1 MNAYTSRGLLVAA
14 GLILAG
20 CAGAA
25 GGSATPATTL
35 NASSDATT
43 GHLTFQ
49 RLAIHP
55 DAGAPATLMNFIS
68 NGPAQGG
75 VPCIACVNGASS
87 SDTVGL
93 TGPSSYVYAGQV
105 WQYTISFTDLSFKGK
120 CKIAFT
126 IASGKKTIDSF
137 TSSVNLTSAGGFVI
151 WGIDRNRPKYS
162 GSATVTGKYT
172 CGKESGSQ
180 SAPIEFQ

>member
-1 MNAYTSRGLLVAA
+1 VSAYSSRGLL
-14 GLILAG
+14 LIAMLMFAG

-25 GGSATPATTL
+25 GGNTTPATTL
-35 NASSDATT
+35 NAPSGATA

-49 RLAIHP
+49 KLAIHP

-68 NGPAQGG
+68 NGPAQSG
-75 VPCIACVNGASS
+75 VPCIACVGGASS

-93 TGPSSYVYAGQV
+93 TGPSSYVYTGQV
-105 WQYTISFTDLSFKGK
+105 WQYTLSFTDLSYKGK

-126 IASGKKTIDSF
+126 IASGKKTIDAF
-137 TSSVNLTSAGGFVI
+137 SSTLNLTSAGGFVV

>member
-1 MNAYTSRGLLVAA
+1 
-14 GLILAG
+14 
-20 CAGAA
+20 
-25 GGSATPATTL
+25 
-35 NASSDATT
+35 
-43 GHLTFQ
+43 
-49 RLAIHP
+49 
-55 DAGAPATLMNFIS
+55 MNFIS